1 MSCSSAARPGTLV
14 RVRIQPMTKP
24 KSTAMTVAATA
35 TVTVLAKM
43 WL

>member
-14 RVRIQPMTKP
+14 RVRIQPITKP
-24 KSTAMTVAATA
+24 KTTAIAVATTA
-35 TVTVLAKM
+35 TVTVLPKM